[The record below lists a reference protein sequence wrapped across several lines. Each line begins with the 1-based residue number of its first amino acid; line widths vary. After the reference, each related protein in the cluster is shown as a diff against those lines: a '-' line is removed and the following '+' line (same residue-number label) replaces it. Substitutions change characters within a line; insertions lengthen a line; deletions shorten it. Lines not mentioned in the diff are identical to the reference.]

1 MSDRL
6 TELRRQRALLQQH
19 ADWLDREIAACLPA
33 APRPTAAVPQPANP
47 VARPETPAVT
57 EELYTPDPVS
67 AGAQARRGCLLT
79 VAVAALLFFALG
91 ATIYFV
97 YYRDR
102 PLLMMER
109 EDQSHDEAPNR

>member
-33 APRPTAAVPQPANP
+33 TPAAPAAVPPPASP
-47 VARPETPAVT
+47 VVRPEPPAVAD
-57 EELYTPDPVS
+57 ELYTPDPVS
-67 AGAQARRGCLLT
+67 AGAQARRGCLVT
-79 VAVAALLFFALG
+79 VAVAALLLLALG
-91 ATIYFV
+91 AAIYFV

-109 EDQSHDEAPNR
+109 EDQSHDESPNR